1 MMMKIDFTV
10 KKTEEETQTSSLISI
25 DHQASIIIAGNL
37 YIFEKTELYV
47 NLQVFQK
54 EIAMKSVVLILDVFH
69 RPRVGVS

>member
-1 MMMKIDFTV
+1 MMMKMDFTV
-10 KKTEEETQTSSLISI
+10 KNRRRNSDVISI
-25 DHQASIIIAGNL
+25 DHQALIIIAGNL
-37 YIFEKTELYV
+37 YIFEKTDLYV